1 MAYVGTPIEVGNQF
15 SSLVGKRFSGDAS
28 TTAFTL
34 DVRANSALD
43 IEVFVE
49 NVRQDPNSAYTV
61 DGTTLTFTAA
71 PPSGTNNIYVVH
83 QAPTVASVSPTAG
96 SVTASSFDNTVIS
109 GHTALAAIPA
119 TTDELLISDAG
130 TVKRIDAQFFQNTPA
145 FMAKMSADQTIT
157 DNTLTKVQFDTEIFD
172 TDSKY
177 DHSSNY
183 RFTPTVAGTYFL
195 FAQVHGKSN
204 ANSELEDFR
213 ISIKKNG
220 TEIFST
226 KHNPATNDANQIA
239 LNMQIMDLADSD
251 DYYEVFTILNDASG
265 NPTIEHNES
274 EGVTS
279 YFGGYKLIGI

>member
-1 MAYVGTPIEVGNQF
+1 MAYVGTPIDTQNQF
-15 SSLVGKRFSGDAS
+15 QSLVGKRFSGDAS

-34 DVRANSALD
+34 DVAPSSTLD

-49 NVRQDPNSAYTV
+49 NVRQDPNSAYSLS
-61 DGTTLTFTAA
+61 GTTLTFAAA

-83 QAPTVASVSPTAG
+83 QAKAVGTISPAAGTVNAD
-96 SVTASSFDNTVIS
+96 SFDNTVIS

>member
-96 SVTASSFDNTVIS
+96 SVTASSFDNSVIS
-109 GHTALAAIPA
+109 GHTELTALPDG
-119 TTDELLISDAG
+119 TDELLVSDAG
-130 TVKRIDAQFFQNTPA
+130 TIKRIDIEDLMPKAYATWQLSSNQNTDA
-145 FMAKMSADQTIT
+145 SANITNVTIKESSNITHSSGTFTIT
-157 DNTLTKVQFDTEIFD
+157 KAGVYHIFFNGTFQATNSTGGERQVGIQIKVNDTSINGSRDQVSVLESGNSFGSCSCAVTKNLSVGDTIKFQIDQSYAGANIVAYTELT
-172 TDSKY
+172 
-177 DHSSNY
+177 N
-183 RFTPTVAGTYFL
+183 GTIT
-195 FAQVHGKSN
+195 
-204 ANSELEDFR
+204 R
-213 ISIKKNG
+213 ISG
-220 TEIFST
+220 F
-226 KHNPATNDANQIA
+226 
-239 LNMQIMDLADSD
+239 
-251 DYYEVFTILNDASG
+251 
-265 NPTIEHNES
+265 
-274 EGVTS
+274 
-279 YFGGYKLIGI
+279 